1 MKILILTLLITFH
14 AELSLQQLCTVTTET
29 TGKKLPDL
37 PDQFQT
43 HIEHNFKSG
52 INNYTIELDEYY
64 DFTNDRGS
72 VVVYENNKL
81 EYRYFLYKTDEF
93 ISVTGWIIKKCPFLF
108 CTLVIDFYEYF
119 RSSLHC
125 CSIKFNGGR

>member
-1 MKILILTLLITFH
+1 MKILFLTLLITFH

-93 ISVTGWIIKKCPFLF
+93 ISVTGWSNKNVLS
-108 CTLVIDFYEYF
+108 YF
-119 RSSLHC
+119 APLLLTF
-125 CSIKFNGGR
+125 INI